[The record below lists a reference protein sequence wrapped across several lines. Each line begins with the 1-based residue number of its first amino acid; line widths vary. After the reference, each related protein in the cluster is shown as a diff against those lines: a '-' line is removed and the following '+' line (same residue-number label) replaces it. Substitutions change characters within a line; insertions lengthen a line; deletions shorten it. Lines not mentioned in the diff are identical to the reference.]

1 MEAPGLAKGRV
12 CVSTVSGFDLALSE
26 QVNESVARDR
36 LAKKCYKTSGA
47 QTRK

>member
-1 MEAPGLAKGRV
+1 MVAPGLAKGGSVMV

-36 LAKKCYKTSGA
+36 LAKKW
-47 QTRK
+47 